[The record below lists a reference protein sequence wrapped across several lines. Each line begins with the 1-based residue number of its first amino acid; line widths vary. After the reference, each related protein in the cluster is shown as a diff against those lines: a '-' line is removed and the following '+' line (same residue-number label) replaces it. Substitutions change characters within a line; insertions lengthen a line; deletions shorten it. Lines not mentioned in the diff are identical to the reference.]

1 VVSADVKRAI
11 RRFAAEFP
19 PARWAVRAV
28 ARLIAPRHSVG
39 AVGVVF
45 DAQGRVLILEHAFR
59 TDFPWGLPG
68 GWVERGEEPHHA
80 VKRELQEELGLD
92 VEVRDVVA
100 CGAIGR
106 IRTSTH
112 PVHLGLAFY
121 CRLRSGAGALSTEV
135 LAFEWIDPQQP
146 THALEPFQHEAI
158 ILASRLHVVEG
169 HGTQA
174 DDYVSRR

>member
-1 VVSADVKRAI
+1 VDSADLKRAI
-11 RRFAAEFP
+11 RRLAAEFP
-19 PARWAVRAV
+19 PARSVVRAV
-28 ARLIAPRHSVG
+28 ARLAAPRHCVG

-68 GWVERGEEPHHA
+68 GWVERGEDPQRTI
-80 VKRELQEELGLD
+80 KRELQEELGLD
-92 VEVRDVVA
+92 VDVRDLVA
-100 CGAIGR
+100 CGTIER

-121 CRLRSGAGALSTEV
+121 CRLRSGTGARSTEV

-158 ILASRLHVVEG
+158 TLASQLHSAAG
-169 HGTQA
+169 HVTRQQL
-174 DDYVSRR
+174 